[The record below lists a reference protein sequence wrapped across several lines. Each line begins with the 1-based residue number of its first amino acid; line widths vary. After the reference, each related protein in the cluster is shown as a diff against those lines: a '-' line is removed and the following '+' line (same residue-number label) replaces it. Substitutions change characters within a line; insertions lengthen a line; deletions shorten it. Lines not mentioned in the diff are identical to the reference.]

1 MSDPAFAAMSDSALA
16 TPGPGATALPP
27 HLQAK
32 NAPEAT
38 RTWGAV

>member
-16 TPGPGATALPP
+16 THGPGATALPH
-27 HLQAK
+27 HLKAK

-38 RTWGAV
+38 PSWGAV